1 MIRRT
6 LIPLVILLLA
16 ILPAAAQDDSTKR
29 LEDAGRSIL
38 SDPRLQGVIRNAKEN
53 PAEALKTEGL
63 SVDDAVRDFQSRT
76 SGIKAEDLKA
86 AARKAQADGTIERAL
101 NKANEVLREQGPAVA
116 AEIKAKTNPGMP
128 EAAPAATAPEPAA
141 EDAAPSATEDSP
153 PARIVAEP
161 AVPATRPAPGVAGGT
176 PAPVAMPIE
185 VPEEAPAVARR
196 AMEATP
202 ATIGSEPG
210 TVVGEGTAEP
220 IVGSGPTA
228 PMIPDSPL
236 LRGDDFPA
244 PKPLAKK
251 YATGPG
257 GVHAAPPKT
266 HLEIKAREAV
276 MDDTSG
282 QLSFLHEVF
291 LDGPDYQLRCDKL
304 VIYIDKSAS
313 GEDETGAM
321 RRAVA
326 SGGMVEIKR
335 VTVDDKGKPK
345 TQIALGRHADYDA
358 VSGEFVLS
366 GGPPYMQDGDRF
378 VKTTSQDSKII
389 MRKNGL
395 YEITGSTNRINI
407 SIPIEDDKSK
417 GGKKKD
423 DPLGGG
429 LEGSFNRFR

>member
-1 MIRRT
+1 MFRRT
-6 LIPLVILLLA
+6 LIPVVVLLLA
-16 ILPAAAQDDSTKR
+16 ILPAAAQNDSTKQ
-29 LEDAGRSIL
+29 LENAGRSIL
-38 SDPRLQGVIRNAKEN
+38 SDPRLQSVIRNAKEN
-53 PAEALKTEGL
+53 PAEALKTDGL

-76 SGIKAEDLKA
+76 SGIKADDLKA

-101 NKANEVLREQGPAVA
+101 NKANEVLRDQGPAVA
-116 AEIKAKTNPGMP
+116 AEIKAKTNPAPP
-128 EAAPAATAPEPAA
+128 EAAPEPAT
-141 EDAAPSATEDSP
+141 ETTEPTATEDSP

-161 AVPATRPAPGVAGGT
+161 AVPATRPAPGVVGGA
-176 PAPVAMPIE
+176 PAPIAMPIE

-196 AMEATP
+196 AIEATP

-220 IVGSGPTA
+220 IVGAGPTA
-228 PMIPDSPL
+228 PMIPDSPT

-257 GVHAAPPKT
+257 GVHSAAPKK

-276 MDDTSG
+276 MDDTAG

-291 LDGPDYQLRCDKL
+291 LDGPDYQMRCDKL